1 MSLFI
6 RDRSFSP
13 ASPAVIVSLM
23 ASNISSLLSQAKI
36 FARLPSDIVEWRV
49 DHFTEAN
56 EIQDFLKAGEELTSI
71 LPQPILFTMRTRKE
85 GGEENA
91 FSANH
96 YFELNQAAIESD
108 LFDLVDVELF
118 SGEREAEELCKIA
131 KPHDVKIVL
140 SNHDFEKTPPE
151 SELVERMLKMKELG
165 GDVAKIAVMPRAPRE
180 VLTLMSSALTMRERF
195 PEMPVIAIAMSAMGG
210 VTRVAGNL
218 FGSCATF
225 AAAEKASAPGQFTIE
240 ETRRMMD
247 LLKSKV

>member
-1 MSLFI
+1 MPFI
-6 RDRSFSP
+6 LRDRSFSP

-36 FARLPSDIVEWRV
+36 FARLPADIVEWRA
-49 DHFTEAN
+49 DFFTEVN
-56 EIQDFLKAGEELTSI
+56 EIRDFLKAGKELTSI
-71 LPQPILFTMRTRKE
+71 LPQSVLFTMRTRKE

-91 FSANH
+91 FIANH
-96 YFELNQAAIESD
+96 YFELNRAAIESG

-118 SGEREAEELCKIA
+118 SGEREAKELCKIA
-131 KPHDVKIVL
+131 KHHNVKIVL

-151 SELVERMLKMKELG
+151 SDLVERMLKMKELG
-165 GDVAKIAVMPRAPRE
+165 GNIAKLAVMPRAPRD

-195 PEMPVIAIAMSAMGG
+195 PEMPVIAIAMGAMGG

-225 AAAEKASAPGQFTIE
+225 AAAEKASAPGQFTIV

-247 LLKSKV
+247 LLKSNV